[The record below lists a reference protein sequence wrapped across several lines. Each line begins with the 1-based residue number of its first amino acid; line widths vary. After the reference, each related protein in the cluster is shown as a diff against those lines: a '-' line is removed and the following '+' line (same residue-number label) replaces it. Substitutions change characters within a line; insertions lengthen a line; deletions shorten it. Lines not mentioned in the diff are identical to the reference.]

1 MIIWFT
7 EVNFL
12 FLPQSQLA
20 GGLEGAIF
28 IGYKKDVYQTFLLCL
43 KSRKFETYMKIRQR
57 ERPQKVFIQTL
68 H

>member
-20 GGLEGAIF
+20 GGLEGA
-28 IGYKKDVYQTFLLCL
+28 FLLVIKKTFTKRFFYVSILANL
-43 KSRKFETYMKIRQR
+43 KPT
-57 ERPQKVFIQTL
+57 
-68 H
+68 